1 MNRAQRRN
9 TTARKFI
16 SRAKLW
22 FRLDHRRDSF
32 ASWVDMAD
40 KERWMRMLKHGK
52 LYGRSTMNNME
63 KHKAVKAVR
72 KESKR
77 MCSEV
82 SETVN

>member
-1 MNRAQRRN
+1 MSRAQRRN
-9 TTARKFI
+9 ATAAKFV

-22 FRLDHRRDSF
+22 FRLDYRRNFF

-40 KERWMRMLKHGK
+40 KERWMKRLKHGK

-63 KHKAVKAVR
+63 KHKIVKAVR

-77 MCSEV
+77 MCYEFS
-82 SETVN
+82 